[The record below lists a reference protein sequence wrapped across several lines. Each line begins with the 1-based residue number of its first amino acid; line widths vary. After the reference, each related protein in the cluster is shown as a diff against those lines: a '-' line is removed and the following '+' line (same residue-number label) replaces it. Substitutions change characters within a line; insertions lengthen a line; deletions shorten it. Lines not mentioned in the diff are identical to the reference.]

1 MTSNKRRDFLKLG
14 THTLA
19 AAGMASVLPPAI
31 RNALAQTT
39 PPGKLADIEHV
50 IIFMQENR
58 SFDHYFGMLP
68 GVRGLSDP
76 HPAPLPS
83 GQTIWYQPNNG
94 TGSYAARNHSGKL
107 VANVMPY
114 PLNPGTGSPVNY
126 QGVNLNHDWKGSQ
139 STWANWNAWIQKKG
153 YWSMGYLKP
162 ADLPFYYALA
172 NAFTVCDAY
181 HCSLFGP
188 TNPNRRYLWTGT
200 SGAGTITNSSWTHYI
215 VENDDL
221 WESNVTSDPANDRGQ
236 QNGWDWKTYA
246 DVLEDNQVNWK
257 VYQGYGN
264 YGDNA
269 LAYFNPFR
277 RGGDA
282 DKIARARSYGGKSG
296 DNDAQSANGL
306 IAALQADLAA
316 KDANGKS
323 SFPAVSW
330 IVAPYTYCEHPTA
343 LSSDGES
350 FAERVINTVIGS
362 KDVWSKCAIFI
373 TYDENDGYFDHV
385 PPPIPPLDGYG
396 KHNLQTAAGTPIDLG
411 DETYQSTPIGLGPR
425 VPMMVVSPWSK
436 GGRVSSRLSDHTS
449 VIRFLE
455 TWLTARGYPAGK
467 VQCPNI
473 SAWRR
478 AVCGDLTE
486 TLNLAAPV
494 NTPSDS
500 DVLHWSITEPSNGP
514 NSSYAPYPYSDGD
527 TFSPGVPAKSRGAC
541 PLPYQATVTAR
552 KSGTSIALSFDNT
565 KSSAAA
571 TFIVY
576 VNALSS
582 AQKVFHYSVAA
593 GTTLDDSL
601 VLSASDSQC
610 QVFGPPSPGGYF
622 WKF

>member
-1 MTSNKRRDFLKLG
+1 
-14 THTLA
+14 
-19 AAGMASVLPPAI
+19 
-31 RNALAQTT
+31 
-39 PPGKLADIEHV
+39 
-50 IIFMQENR
+50 MQENR

-94 TGSYAARNHSGKL
+94 TGSYAARNPSGKL

-455 TWLTARGYPAGK
+455 TWLTARGYPASK

-478 AVCGDLTE
+478 AVRRSHRDAEPGGARQHAERLGRAALVDHRAEQRAELE
-486 TLNLAAPV
+486 LRALSVFGRRYLLAGRARQVARRLPAALPGRGHGPQV
-494 NTPSDS
+494 RHLDRAELRQYEIQRRRH
-500 DVLHWSITEPSNGP
+500 LHRLCERPEFG
-514 NSSYAPYPYSDGD
+514 AE
-527 TFSPGVPAKSRGAC
+527 GVPLLGGGWHH
-541 PLPYQATVTAR
+541 AR
-552 KSGTSIALSFDNT
+552 
-565 KSSAAA
+565 
-571 TFIVY
+571 
-576 VNALSS
+576 
-582 AQKVFHYSVAA
+582 
-593 GTTLDDSL
+593 
-601 VLSASDSQC
+601 
-610 QVFGPPSPGGYF
+610 
-622 WKF
+622 